1 MMILWTV
8 SNNDDPP
15 GVLGGEV
22 SLPALT
28 SGRLVNW
35 RWCGREKDLSLEVML
50 LLQWTGW
57 LSWWL

>member
-28 SGRLVNW
+28 SGRLVNR
-35 RWCGREKDLSLEVML
+35 RWCGREKDLSLRVML
-50 LLQWTGW
+50 LLQWTG
-57 LSWWL
+57 